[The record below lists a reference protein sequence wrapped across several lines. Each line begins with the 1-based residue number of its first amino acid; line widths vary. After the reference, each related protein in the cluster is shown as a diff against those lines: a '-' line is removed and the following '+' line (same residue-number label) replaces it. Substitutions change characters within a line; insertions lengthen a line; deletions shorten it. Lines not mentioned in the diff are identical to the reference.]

1 LSDEQDPT
9 GMIEL
14 ASNSIAP
21 FKHELLGRLGVELD
35 ERDALAVETGLLKA
49 FLRGLAEGSAETT
62 ERVID
67 QSVPPSV
74 SGSGLGLG
82 LGRPMLSASELSPP
96 VPDVDPWAERYGD

>member
-1 LSDEQDPT
+1 VSDEQDPT

-21 FKHELLGRLGVELD
+21 FKHELLERLSVELD
-35 ERDALAVETGLLKA
+35 ERDALAVETGLLKT

-67 QSVPPSV
+67 RGPQASA
-74 SGSGLGLG
+74 GGGFGFGLAQAM
-82 LGRPMLSASELSPP
+82 PNTSELTPP
-96 VPDVDPWAERYGD
+96 VPDVDPWAERYGG